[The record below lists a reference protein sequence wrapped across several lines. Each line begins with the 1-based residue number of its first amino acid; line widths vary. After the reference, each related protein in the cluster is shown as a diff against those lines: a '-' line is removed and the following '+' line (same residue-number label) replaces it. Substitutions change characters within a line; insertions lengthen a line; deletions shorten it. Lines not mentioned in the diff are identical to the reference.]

1 MATRKSTSRQ
11 KTVKADIKLS
21 APVDNTVSQIG
32 GAGGWIIGPQPS
44 PLGEGLLNQ
53 FKRALGAHIVLQG
66 HSVERAADAFDSAQR
81 FARTMALV
89 PPKGAA
95 EALAAAIFLFDEAS
109 DIDQANT
116 WNEDRCREWSL
127 RMQQRAS
134 ALADWI
140 ETTHKIDRKD
150 WNLDYFCNGDTSRV
164 ILPHTAPVINV
175 NAPGGVVKT
184 P

>member
-1 MATRKSTSRQ
+1 MATRKSTSRP

-32 GAGGWIIGPQPS
+32 GAGGWIIGPA
-44 PLGEGLLNQ
+44 
-53 FKRALGAHIVLQG
+53 K
-66 HSVERAADAFDSAQR
+66 
-81 FARTMALV
+81 TMALV

-95 EALAAAIFLFDEAS
+95 EALAAVIFLFDEAS

-116 WNEDRCREWSL
+116 WDEDRCKEWSL
-127 RMQQRAS
+127 RMRQRAS

-175 NAPGGVVKT
+175 NAPGGVVET